1 MRVLIDGGPVPESE
15 AAVSVFD
22 WGLLR
27 GFGVFEV
34 VRIYGSTPFRL
45 EAHLERLERS
55 ASALGVRMP
64 NRGDLT
70 EWIATLAGVNGD
82 GHVRL
87 VLTGGSRD
95 HPALAPSRAVLIWE
109 PNPPIPAEIS
119 VIPMAAPWHPAADA
133 GGFPGVKWTSYAP
146 NMAATDTAR
155 RAGFDDALLMDR
167 DGIVLEG
174 PTFTVAWV
182 HAGRLETPS
191 LDLGILHSIT
201 REVVLECAGDLE
213 IPVAQGH
220 YPVGR
225 MRTADEAFALSTL
238 KEIRPIVLLGE
249 TAIPTGP
256 VGSQFAA
263 AFAEKVE
270 AET

>member
-1 MRVLIDGGPVPESE
+1 MRVLIDGGPVSESE
-15 AAVSVFD
+15 AAVSVLD

-34 VRIYGSTPFRL
+34 VRIYGTTPFRL
-45 EAHLERLERS
+45 DAHLSRLDRS
-55 ASALGVRMP
+55 AAALGVP
-64 NRGDLT
+64 VPGRGDLA
-70 EWIATLAGVNGD
+70 EWIAALARTNGE

-109 PNPPIPAEIS
+109 PNPEIPAEIR
-119 VIPMAAPWHPAADA
+119 VIPMAARWHPATDA

-155 RAGFDDALLMDR
+155 RAGFDDALLIDR
-167 DGIVLEG
+167 DGTVLEG
-174 PTFTVAWV
+174 PTFTVAWT
-182 HAGRLETPS
+182 HDGRLETPS

-201 REVVLECAGDLE
+201 REVVLECAEDLE
-213 IPVAQGH
+213 IPVDHGH
-220 YPVGR
+220 FPVER

-238 KEIRPIVLLGE
+238 KEIRPIVLIGE
-249 TAIPTGP
+249 TAIPAGP
-256 VGSQFAA
+256 VTGRFADG
-263 AFAEKVE
+263 FAGKVA

>member
-1 MRVLIDGGPVPESE
+1 MRVLIDGRPVSERE

-34 VRIYGSTPFRL
+34 VRIYGSAPFRL
-45 EAHLERLERS
+45 DAHLERLERS
-55 ASALGVRMP
+55 ASALGVPMP
-64 NRGDLT
+64 GRGDLV
-70 EWIATLAGVNGD
+70 EWTWMLAGTNGE

-95 HPALAPSRAVLIWE
+95 HPALAPSRSVLIWE
-109 PNPPIPAEIS
+109 PNPSVPVEIR
-119 VIPMAAPWHPAADA
+119 VIPMAAPWHPGADA

-155 RAGFDDALLMDR
+155 RAGFDDALLIDR

-174 PTFTVAWV
+174 PTFTVAWT
-182 HAGRLETPS
+182 HEGRLETPS

-201 REVVLECAGDLE
+201 REVVLECAEDFE

-220 YPVGR
+220 FPVGR

-238 KEIRPIVLLGE
+238 KEIRPIVLLGD
-249 TAIPTGP
+249 TVVPTGP
-256 VGSQFAA
+256 VTSRLAA
-263 AFAEKVE
+263 AFAEKVA